1 MLPDK
6 DIFIML
12 LWAAIT
18 IHIKMRTSYQKLTL
32 MLWLMWWASNPAQ
45 AQEGADTTAK
55 NAINYYLSKGHET
68 YAAKASLKA
77 FEISN
82 MYYDSAYQIALKTN
96 DKRLLLG
103 PTVAKGQIYD
113 AWNKAPQKT
122 IEYYTEAYQIAK
134 ETNAIPYFILYYKQL
149 IAHAYDKI
157 ADTLNCSRVLEEL
170 LTEIP
175 LRDTSLRVRTD
186 IMPQMALIAT
196 QVGNYALAQKIL
208 KNIGKD
214 TIHIKNDPNVYN
226 YKDNYFLTKARIDVY
241 LLRNNQSVY
250 LDSLKFTLSKVGNVP
265 DSLYYIGQL
274 KQLYAQLEQYPQA
287 YKYAQLEFK
296 LSNRLNDQAGVAS
309 LENQLLASELALT
322 QRKQELEEVKQQNKT
337 RLLWLMGVSVLV
349 VSGFSVRL
357 FRRNKV
363 IAQQTHELSILNQDL
378 SLKNKQNEL
387 LQKEIHHRTKNN
399 LQMIFSIL
407 QMQERTVES
416 EEAQKH
422 LQEARFRIESIAG
435 LHEQLMNNNNIIDF
449 NKYIT
454 RLVNTIMSGIVGT
467 KAQNTQTH
475 LEVEDVYVPTNSI
488 LPLALIIN
496 EWMTNTLKYAKPPSD
511 ELEIY
516 VKIYQ
521 TNRQLFIHYKDN
533 GIPAQNYVPG
543 FGSYIADLLCKQI
556 NAQLS
561 RNPNNSFDYQLQL
574 TV

>member
-1 MLPDK
+1 
-6 DIFIML
+6 
-12 LWAAIT
+12 
-18 IHIKMRTSYQKLTL
+18 MRTLYPKIIIVLWVLCWTSNLT
-32 MLWLMWWASNPAQ
+32 Q
-45 AQEGADTTAK
+45 AQDQTVADSIAAQK
-55 NAINYYLSKGHET
+55 AVDYYLGKGNEAYRT
-68 YAAKASLKA
+68 KASLKA

-82 MYYDSAYQIALKTN
+82 VYFDSAYQVALKAN
-96 DKRLLLG
+96 NKKLLLRA
-103 PTVAKGQIYD
+103 TIAKGQVYD

-122 IEYYTEAYQIAK
+122 IEYYTEAYRLSK
-134 ETNAIPYFILYYKQL
+134 EVKVKPYYRLYLKHHV
-149 IAHAYDKI
+149 AHAYDKI
-157 ADTLNCSRVLEEL
+157 ADTLNCTRVLEEL
-170 LTEIP
+170 LTDASS
-175 LRDTSLRVRTD
+175 LDTMLRVK
-186 IMPQMALIAT
+186 IELMPRMALIAT
-196 QVGNYALAQKIL
+196 EVGNYALAQKIL

-214 TIHIKNDPNVYN
+214 TIYIKNSPDSYN
-226 YKDNYFLTKARIDVY
+226 YKDHYFLTKARIDTY
-241 LLRNNQSVY
+241 LFRKQHSGY
-250 LDSLKFTLSKVGNVP
+250 LDSLKFTLSQLGNLS
-265 DSLYYIGQL
+265 DSLYYIAQI
-274 KQLYAQLEQYPQA
+274 KKLYAQLEQYPQA
-287 YKYAQLEFK
+287 YKYAQLETE
-296 LSNRLNDQAGVAS
+296 LNNRLNDQAGVAS

-357 FRRNKV
+357 YRRNKV
-363 IAQQTHELSILNQDL
+363 IAQQTHELGVLNQDL
-378 SLKNKQNEL
+378 SLKNKQNEM

-454 RLVNTIMSGIVGT
+454 RLINTIMSGLVGN

-521 TNRQLFIHYKDN
+521 TNGQLFIHYKDN
-533 GIPAQNYVPG
+533 GIPAQNYEPG
-543 FGSYIADLLCKQI
+543 FGSYIADLLCRQI

>member
-1 MLPDK
+1 
-6 DIFIML
+6 
-12 LWAAIT
+12 
-18 IHIKMRTSYQKLTL
+18 MRALYQKLIFV
-32 MLWLMWWASNPAQ
+32 LWLMWWASNLTQ
-45 AQEGADTTAK
+45 AQDQAVADSIAAQK
-55 NAINYYLSKGHET
+55 AVDYYLGKGNEAYRT
-68 YAAKASLKA
+68 KASLKS

-82 MYYDSAYQIALKTN
+82 MYFDSAYQVALKAN
-96 DKRLLLG
+96 DKKLLLRA
-103 PTVAKGQIYD
+103 TIAKGQVYD

-122 IEYYTEAYQIAK
+122 IEYYTEAYRLSK
-134 ETNAIPYFILYYKQL
+134 EVKIKPYYRLYLKHHV
-149 IAHAYDKI
+149 AHAYDKI
-157 ADTLNCSRVLEEL
+157 ADTLNCTRVLEEL
-170 LTEIP
+170 LTDAS
-175 LRDTSLRVRTD
+175 LLDTMLRVK
-186 IMPQMALIAT
+186 IELMPRMALIAT

-208 KNIGKD
+208 DRIGKN
-214 TIHIKNDPNVYN
+214 TIYIKNSPDSYN
-226 YKDNYFLTKARIDVY
+226 YKDHYFLTKARIDAY
-241 LLRNNQSVY
+241 HFRKKQSVY
-250 LDSLKFTLSKVGNVP
+250 LDSLQLMLAHVGNVS

-274 KQLYAQLEQYPQA
+274 KQLYDQLEQYPQA
-287 YKYAQLEFK
+287 YNYSQLEFK
-296 LSNRLNDQAGVAS
+296 LSNRLNNQAGVAS

-521 TNRQLFIHYKDN
+521 TNQQLFIHYKDN

>member
-1 MLPDK
+1 
-6 DIFIML
+6 
-12 LWAAIT
+12 
-18 IHIKMRTSYQKLTL
+18 
-32 MLWLMWWASNPAQ
+32 MLWLMWWASNLTQ
-45 AQEGADTTAK
+45 AQDQAVADSIAAQK
-55 NAINYYLSKGHET
+55 AVDYYLGKGNEAYRT
-68 YAAKASLKA
+68 KASLKS

-82 MYYDSAYQIALKTN
+82 MYFDSAYQVALKAN
-96 DKRLLLG
+96 DKKLLLRA
-103 PTVAKGQIYD
+103 TIAKGQVYD

-122 IEYYTEAYQIAK
+122 IEYYTEAYRLSK
-134 ETNAIPYFILYYKQL
+134 EVKIKPYYRLYLKHHV
-149 IAHAYDKI
+149 AHAYDKI
-157 ADTLNCSRVLEEL
+157 ADTLNCTRVLEEL
-170 LTEIP
+170 LTDAS
-175 LRDTSLRVRTD
+175 LLDTMLRVK
-186 IMPQMALIAT
+186 IELMPRMALIAT

-208 KNIGKD
+208 DRIGKN
-214 TIHIKNDPNVYN
+214 TIYIKNSPDSYN
-226 YKDNYFLTKARIDVY
+226 YKDHYFLTKARIDAY
-241 LLRNNQSVY
+241 HFRKKQSVY
-250 LDSLKFTLSKVGNVP
+250 LDSLQLMLAHVGNVS

-274 KQLYAQLEQYPQA
+274 KQLYDQLEQYPQA
-287 YKYAQLEFK
+287 YNYSQLEFK
-296 LSNRLNDQAGVAS
+296 LSNRLNNQAGVAS

-521 TNRQLFIHYKDN
+521 TNQQLFIHYKDN

>member
-1 MLPDK
+1 
-6 DIFIML
+6 
-12 LWAAIT
+12 
-18 IHIKMRTSYQKLTL
+18 
-32 MLWLMWWASNPAQ
+32 MWWASNLTQ
-45 AQEGADTTAK
+45 AQDQAVADSIAAQK
-55 NAINYYLSKGHET
+55 AVDYYLGKGNEAYRT
-68 YAAKASLKA
+68 KASLKS

-82 MYYDSAYQIALKTN
+82 MYFDSAYQVALKAN
-96 DKRLLLG
+96 DKKLLLRA
-103 PTVAKGQIYD
+103 TIAKGQVYD

-122 IEYYTEAYQIAK
+122 IEYYTEAYRLSK
-134 ETNAIPYFILYYKQL
+134 EVKIKPYYRLYLKHHV
-149 IAHAYDKI
+149 AHAYDKI
-157 ADTLNCSRVLEEL
+157 ADTLNCTRVLEEL
-170 LTEIP
+170 LTDAS
-175 LRDTSLRVRTD
+175 LLDTMLRVK
-186 IMPQMALIAT
+186 IELMPRMALIAT

-208 KNIGKD
+208 DRIGKN
-214 TIHIKNDPNVYN
+214 TIYIKNSPDSYN
-226 YKDNYFLTKARIDVY
+226 YKDHYFLTKARIDAY
-241 LLRNNQSVY
+241 HFRKKQSVY
-250 LDSLKFTLSKVGNVP
+250 LDSLQLMLAHVGNVS

-274 KQLYAQLEQYPQA
+274 KQLYDQLEQYPQA
-287 YKYAQLEFK
+287 YNYSQLEFK
-296 LSNRLNDQAGVAS
+296 LSNRLNNQAGVAS

-521 TNRQLFIHYKDN
+521 TNQQLFIHYKDN

>member
-1 MLPDK
+1 
-6 DIFIML
+6 
-12 LWAAIT
+12 
-18 IHIKMRTSYQKLTL
+18 
-32 MLWLMWWASNPAQ
+32 MWWASNLTQ
-45 AQEGADTTAK
+45 AQDQAVADSIAAQK
-55 NAINYYLSKGHET
+55 AVDYYLGKGNEAYRT
-68 YAAKASLKA
+68 KASLKS

-82 MYYDSAYQIALKTN
+82 MYFDSAYQVALKAN
-96 DKRLLLG
+96 DKKLLLRA
-103 PTVAKGQIYD
+103 TIAKGQVYD

-122 IEYYTEAYQIAK
+122 IEYYTEAYRLSK
-134 ETNAIPYFILYYKQL
+134 EVKIKPYYRLYLKHHV
-149 IAHAYDKI
+149 AHAYDKI
-157 ADTLNCSRVLEEL
+157 ADTLNCTRVLEEL
-170 LTEIP
+170 LTDAS
-175 LRDTSLRVRTD
+175 LLDTMLRVK
-186 IMPQMALIAT
+186 IELMPRMALIAT

-208 KNIGKD
+208 DRIGKN
-214 TIHIKNDPNVYN
+214 TIYIKNSPDSYN
-226 YKDNYFLTKARIDVY
+226 YKDHYFLTKARIDAY
-241 LLRNNQSVY
+241 HFRKKQSVY
-250 LDSLKFTLSKVGNVP
+250 LDSLQLMLAHVGNVS

-274 KQLYAQLEQYPQA
+274 KQLYDQLEQYPQA
-287 YKYAQLEFK
+287 YNYSQLEFK
-296 LSNRLNDQAGVAS
+296 LSNRLNNQAGVAS